1 MPPRDG
7 PPELENVSL
16 TIPAG
21 AFVGVVGPSGAGKT
35 TFLDLAAG
43 LLPPQAGAIQVHG
56 CELAGPRLGPHRAGL
71 AYVAQDPFLFDD
83 TIRRN
88 LLWSQPGCS
97 DAQMHEALDLAGA
110 SELLGGLEQGLDT
123 RIGERGVLIS
133 AGERQRLALARAI
146 LRRPTLL
153 ILDEAT
159 NAIDVASERAVLEG
173 IASLRPRTTILMVAH
188 RRESL
193 SLCDH
198 LLEIPQY
205 LLSPRGAS

>member
-1 MPPRDG
+1 MR
-7 PPELENVSL
+7 PE
-16 TIPAG
+16 AG
-21 AFVGVVGPSGAGKT
+21 AG
-35 TFLDLAAG
+35 
-43 LLPPQAGAIQVHG
+43 
-56 CELAGPRLGPHRAGL
+56 ELASMHLDRARLWRQKARRQIQECRLSGSRLGPHRAGL

-146 LRRPTLL
+146 LRRPALL